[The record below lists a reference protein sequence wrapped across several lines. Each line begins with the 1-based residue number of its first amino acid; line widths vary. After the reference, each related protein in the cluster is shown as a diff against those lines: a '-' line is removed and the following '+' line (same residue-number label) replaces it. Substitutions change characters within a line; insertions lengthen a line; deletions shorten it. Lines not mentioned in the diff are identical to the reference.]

1 MAIETVGSAPDEKL
15 WVWAGFVPPGKHS
28 YSVLFPNENK
38 LEQDI
43 CFNQV
48 IVQPRSY
55 PLEVAL
61 KRTKIEA
68 ISRRFDRAKSVFRD
82 WRIDTDGLIQRS
94 VFIDLG
100 LSKLSRFV
108 RDPTELGRVEDVL
121 LDFARPLK
129 DLFTHSICRSD
140 YPSISWLDFAKLC

>member
-1 MAIETVGSAPDEKL
+1 M
-15 WVWAGFVPPGKHS
+15 WAGFVPPGKHS
-28 YSVLFPNENK
+28 YSVLFPQRHK

-48 IVQPRSY
+48 IVQPRAH
-55 PLEVAL
+55 PLEIAL
-61 KRTKIEA
+61 KKTKITQQ
-68 ISRRFDRAKSVFRD
+68 SRRFDKAKSVFRD
-82 WRIDTDGLIQRS
+82 WRADTDGLIQRS

-100 LSKLSRFV
+100 LSKLSRLV

-140 YPSISWLDFAKLC
+140 YPSIAWLDFAKLC